1 MHQVPHHEKLWT
13 KDFVMVSAINFFVF
27 LAHFLLI
34 VTIASFAVEAF
45 QASTG
50 MAGLVAGIFIL
61 GALVGRLGTGRFIE
75 DIGSKKVLIVG
86 AIFYIVT
93 SALYFAAVSLSLLL
107 LIRLL
112 HGMAFGAVSTATGT
126 IVAQI
131 IPPGRR
137 GEGIG
142 FYSIGAILA
151 VALGPFIGIFLIHY
165 ADFSMIFVFITLLA
179 AVSFILS
186 FAVNK
191 PVYEKPARDSAYRA
205 GRFRLSDFL
214 EVKAIPISIIILV
227 VGFSYSGLLTFI
239 PLYAKEIH
247 LEQAASFYFLA
258 YAVTVLISRPFSGR
272 LMDLKGANYVVYP
285 CLLLYA
291 AGMLLFSQATLGMAL
306 LLAAVIIAL
315 GYGNF
320 ISCAQAISIKDVLP
334 HRMGLATTTY
344 FIFVDLG
351 FGLGPYVL
359 GALVSLTGYRGLYLT
374 MTLVILA
381 VIPLYYFIAGEKGA
395 DRITAHGE
403 K

>member
-1 MHQVPHHEKLWT
+1 MHQITHPGKLWT
-13 KDFVMVSAINFFVF
+13 KDFVMVSSINFFVF
-27 LAHFLLI
+27 LAHFLLM

-86 AIFYIVT
+86 SIFYIAT

-142 FYSIGAILA
+142 LYSIGAILA

-165 ADFSMIFVFITLLA
+165 ADFRMIFVFITLLA
-179 AVSFILS
+179 AVSFVLS

-191 PVYEKPARDSAYRA
+191 PVYERPARDLADRA
-205 GRFRLSDFL
+205 GRFRFSDFL
-214 EVKAIPISIIILV
+214 EVKAIPISIIIFV

-247 LEQAASFYFLA
+247 LERAASFYFLA

-285 CLLLYA
+285 CLLFYA
-291 AGMLLFSQATLGMAL
+291 AGMLLFSQATFGMAL

-320 ISCAQAISIKDVLP
+320 ISCAQAISIKDLPP

-359 GALVSLTGYRGLYLT
+359 GALVTLTGYRGLYLT
-374 MTLVILA
+374 MTLVILS
-381 VIPLYYFIAGEKGA
+381 VLPLYYFIAGEKGA